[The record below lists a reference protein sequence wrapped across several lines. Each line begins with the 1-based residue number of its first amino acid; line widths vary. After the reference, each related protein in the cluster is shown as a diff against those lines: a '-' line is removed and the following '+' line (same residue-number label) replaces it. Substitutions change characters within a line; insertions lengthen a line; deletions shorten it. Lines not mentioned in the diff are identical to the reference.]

1 MYCGKCGAK
10 NESGAVFCRSCGA
23 PLRAAQT
30 SSPSQSVDV
39 KVKSSSRQSAAQ
51 HKKIGIIAVAAV
63 AIALVFAVFSLFGG
77 RSDKATAE
85 QFFDAVLAQDENALM
100 DLVPKNVLTTVMD
113 ERGYDKARLQSEF
126 RSISSEIMTE
136 LLPQN
141 LFGNQLDFSYKAIR
155 SDDTDPDDLSD
166 VQENYKEYRVNVS
179 DAREV
184 QVELTLRIDSLDLEE
199 SDTVTVPV
207 IKVGGTWY
215 LDILRL

>member
-1 MYCGKCGAK
+1 M
-10 NESGAVFCRSCGA
+10 
-23 PLRAAQT
+23 
-30 SSPSQSVDV
+30 
-39 KVKSSSRQSAAQ
+39 
-51 HKKIGIIAVAAV
+51 AAV

-126 RSISSEIMTE
+126 RSISNELQAE

-155 SDDTDPDDLSD
+155 SDDTDSDDLSD

-207 IKVGGTWY
+207 IKVGETWY